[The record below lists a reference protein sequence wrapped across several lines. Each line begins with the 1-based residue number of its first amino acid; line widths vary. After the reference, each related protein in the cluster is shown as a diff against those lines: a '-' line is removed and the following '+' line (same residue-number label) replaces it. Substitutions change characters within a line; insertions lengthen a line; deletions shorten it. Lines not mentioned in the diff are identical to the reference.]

1 MSTINSNPDTIC
13 IKALRALPEAE
24 PPFDITARVMQELL
38 PSPPSLWQRLR
49 NVLIAPVDIR
59 LTPLGAVASLTCC
72 AAFFLAGYLVHARLM
87 PSPGVPSPVEV
98 FATGNAEAN
107 FVIGKGL
114 LVAGMDDKALSF
126 FQKAS
131 QLAPTTPEYH
141 FWRGIAYS
149 STGDFEKE
157 RTSYLESI
165 AYKPDYLPAVLNL
178 GNSYLQT
185 GDYKQSLSL
194 YKKVLL
200 INPFEKQA
208 LYNLSLAFRMSG
220 DTQGE
225 QATLRSYLSVY
236 RSGKRAFE
244 ALARLHEMGD
254 QGYRAYQLGAR
265 WVILDQHRLLA
276 GSDQAQAEE
285 ISHLVR
291 VMRTSRPMQLHIVL
305 FDPTGMDGGRRK
317 ASEIRKRITREVAPE
332 DGHTVT
338 SSWFNQAEPFTNSY
352 HPIDGAKSI
361 LFFSTPET
369 TYAKEQKI

>member
-1 MSTINSNPDTIC
+1 MNSDPDTIC
-13 IKALRALPEAE
+13 IKALRSLPESD
-24 PPFDITARVMQELL
+24 PPFDITANVMQEIM

-59 LTPLGAVASLTCC
+59 LTPLGAAASLTCC
-72 AAFFLAGYLVHARLM
+72 AAFFLAGYLFHAKVM
-87 PSPGVPSPVEV
+87 QPPGAPSPVEV

-114 LVAGMDDKALSF
+114 LAAGMEEKALSF

-141 FWRGIAYS
+141 FWQGIAYS
-149 STGDFEKE
+149 STGDYKKE

-165 AYKPDYLPAVLNL
+165 AYNPDYLPAVLNL

-185 GDYKQSLSL
+185 GNYKQSLAL

-200 INPFEKQA
+200 INPLEKQA

-220 DTQGE
+220 E
-225 QATLRSYLSVY
+225 QKLEKTTLRSYLSAY
-236 RSGKRAFE
+236 RTGKRAFE
-244 ALARLHEMGD
+244 GLARLQGMGD
-254 QGYRAYQLGAR
+254 QRYRAYQLGAR
-265 WVILDQHRLLA
+265 WVILDQQHLLT

-291 VMRTSRPMQLHIVL
+291 ILRTSRPMQLHIVL
-305 FDPTGMDGGRRK
+305 FDPSGMGRGRSK
-317 ASEIRKRITREVAPE
+317 ARELRKRITQEITSE
-332 DGHTVT
+332 YGHTVT
-338 SSWFNQAEPFTNSY
+338 SSWFNQTEPFTNGY
-352 HPIDGAKSI
+352 HSTDGARSI
-361 LFFSTPET
+361 LFFSTPDI
-369 TYAKEQKI
+369 TYVKEQKI